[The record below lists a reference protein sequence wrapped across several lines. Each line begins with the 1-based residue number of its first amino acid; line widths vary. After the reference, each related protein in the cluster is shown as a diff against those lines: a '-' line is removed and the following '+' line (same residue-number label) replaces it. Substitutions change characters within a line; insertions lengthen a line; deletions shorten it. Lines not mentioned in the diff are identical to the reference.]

1 MRIVHGCVDGN
12 LLFIISVRFV
22 FFQVNQLLYL
32 QQNCHLKYLV
42 ILIVKKKN
50 NEQKHFEIY

>member
-32 QQNCHLKYLV
+32 QQNKKTKVFSNFDC
-42 ILIVKKKN
+42 KKKK
-50 NEQKHFEIY
+50 Q